1 MLDSPFRLPRKTP
14 FGIGESMV
22 EWATGLSTLDALYKQ
37 DILPE
42 DSFEFMQEA
51 LNRIGTQY
59 EVDHGSL
66 ENIPAEGSV
75 LIVANHPF
83 GGIEGIILA
92 SLISKAR
99 KDVKVLANELLKRI
113 PELDDLFIGVNVFGG
128 EQARQTNRKAIK
140 EANQHLK
147 EGGVLIIFPAGE
159 VSAWQANENK
169 ITDKAWSKSV
179 AKFVKHAEATTV
191 PVFINGMNSKLF
203 YQAGRIHPLLR
214 TALLG
219 RELLNKSG
227 QTISV
232 SIGNA
237 IPFSEIKG
245 FEDEEDITQYFRL
258 NTYLMGSMGKP
269 QTSALQTDDA
279 EPIIAPVGVA
289 TLENELSQIEQ
300 YKLLEQGD
308 FDVYCAPTDVIP
320 HMMEEIGR
328 VREESFREVG
338 EGSGLSCDIDRFD
351 PHYHQL
357 FVWNRANQDLVGA
370 YRLGLV
376 DELIAK
382 GGIEQLYST
391 SLFNY
396 DEAFVDTLGQS
407 IELGRSVVS
416 KQYQRNMHS
425 LLLLWKGIAKF
436 VERHPKYT
444 HLFGPVSISNDYSPV
459 ARQLIASV
467 MSVHYYDEEKA
478 KLVSP
483 TTPLEKSGQE
493 FWRPDMLSSLA
504 DLPLL
509 SKVLSRLEQGMGLPV
524 LLRQYLG
531 MNGKLVCFN
540 VDPAFNF
547 ALDGLIVVDLTSV
560 PVRTLGKY
568 MGRDE
573 AKAYQEIH
581 SAQLSSEQSH

>member
-1 MLDSPFRLPRKTP
+1 MISSPFRLPRKTP
-14 FGIGESMV
+14 FGIGESIV

-37 DILPE
+37 GALPE
-42 DSFEFMQEA
+42 DSFEFMQETLA
-51 LNRIGTQY
+51 RIGTQY
-59 EVDHGSL
+59 QVDQGRL
-66 ENIPAEGSV
+66 ESVPHEGPV

-83 GGIEGIILA
+83 GGIEGVILA
-92 SLISKAR
+92 SLISQVR

-113 PELDDLFIGVNVFGG
+113 PELDELFIGVNVFGG
-128 EQARQTNRKAIK
+128 EQAKHTNRRAIK

-159 VSAWQANENK
+159 VSAWQASENK
-169 ITDKAWSKSV
+169 ITDKEWSQSV

-191 PVFINGMNSKLF
+191 PIFINGMNSKLF

-227 QTISV
+227 ETISV
-232 SIGNA
+232 SVGNP
-237 IPFSEIKG
+237 IPYSEVKG
-245 FEDEEDITQYFRL
+245 FEKDSDITQYFRL
-258 NTYLMGSMGKP
+258 NTYLMGSMDNHQAP
-269 QTSALQTDDA
+269 ALSKSEA
-279 EPIIAPVGVA
+279 EPIIAPIAVDVLERELV
-289 TLENELSQIEQ
+289 TLTE
-300 YKLLEQGD
+300 YLLIEQGD
-308 FDVYCAPTDVIP
+308 YQVYCAPTKVIP
-320 HMMEEIGR
+320 SMMREIGR

-338 EGSGLSCDIDRFD
+338 EGSGRSCDIDQFD
-351 PHYHQL
+351 AHYHQL
-357 FVWNRANQDLVGA
+357 FVWHKTHRDLVGA

-376 DELIAK
+376 DELVEK
-382 GGIEQLYST
+382 GGIDALYST
-391 SLFNY
+391 SLFKY
-396 DEAFVDTLGQS
+396 DEAFVNSLGQS
-407 IELGRSVVS
+407 IELGRSVVA
-416 KQYQRNMHS
+416 KHYQRNMHS
-425 LLLLWKGIAKF
+425 LLLLWKGIASF
-436 VERHPKYT
+436 VQRNPKYT

-467 MSVHYYDEEKA
+467 MSVHYYDDEKA
-478 KLVSP
+478 KLVEP

-493 FWRPDMLSSLA
+493 FWRPDMLSSLSN
-504 DLPLL
+504 LPLL

-560 PVRTLGKY
+560 SARTLGKY
-568 MGRDE
+568 MGKDHANAYLE
-573 AKAYQEIH
+573 AH
-581 SAQLSSEQSH
+581 QSFS

>member
-113 PELDDLFIGVNVFGG
+113 PELNDLFIGVNVFGG

-159 VSAWQANENK
+159 VSAWQVNENK

-219 RELLNKSG
+219 RELLNKAG

-269 QTSALQTDDA
+269 QTSATQTDEA
-279 EPIIAPVGVA
+279 EPIIAPVVVA
-289 TLENELSQIEQ
+289 TLENELSQIEH

-308 FDVYCAPTDVIP
+308 FDVYCAPTDAIP
-320 HMMEEIGR
+320 HMMQEIGR

-357 FVWNRANQDLVGA
+357 FVWNHANQELVGA

-376 DELIAK
+376 DELMAK

-396 DEAFVDTLGQS
+396 DQAFVDTLGQS

-568 MGRDE
+568 MGREE
-573 AKAYQEIH
+573 AKVYQELH
-581 SAQLSSEQSH
+581 SAQLSR

>member
-113 PELDDLFIGVNVFGG
+113 PELNDLFIGVNVFGG

-159 VSAWQANENK
+159 VSAWQVNENK

-219 RELLNKSG
+219 RELLNKAG

-269 QTSALQTDDA
+269 QTSATQTDEA
-279 EPIIAPVGVA
+279 EPIIAPVVVA
-289 TLENELSQIEQ
+289 TLENELSQIEH

-308 FDVYCAPTDVIP
+308 FDVYCAPTDAIP
-320 HMMEEIGR
+320 HMMQEIGR

-338 EGSGLSCDIDRFD
+338 EGSGLPCDIDRFD

-357 FVWNRANQDLVGA
+357 FVWNHANQELVGA

-376 DELIAK
+376 DELMAK

-396 DEAFVDTLGQS
+396 DQAFVDTLGQS

-568 MGRDE
+568 MGREE
-573 AKAYQEIH
+573 AKVYQELH
-581 SAQLSSEQSH
+581 SAQLSR